1 MNKKRTLKESFSKVE
16 VAISKALNRAVMHP
30 SEVEEI
36 AHLTTHELCT
46 EHGLDYLLAE
56 KVRTHV
62 SLEHNRLKNQSMLTW
77 EIDSRDLEGSYTR
90 TYPMKEGKQINEN
103 LPNELPSL
111 LPDDEA
117 FEDHLGTDGRM
128 LDYGHQKSD
137 SHEGRMMRQALY
149 QMAEYAED
157 LHDMLQ
163 DNDDLPQWCHYKI
176 ATARNSLS
184 KVKHYLEYKLSRKGS

>member
-46 EHGLDYLLAE
+46 DHGLDYLLAE

-90 TYPMKEGKQINEN
+90 TYPMKEGKKINEN
-103 LPNELPSL
+103 LPDELPSL
-111 LPDDEA
+111 LPDDHR
-117 FEDHLGTDGRM
+117 DDGRM
-128 LDYGHQKSD
+128 LDYGDQKSD
-137 SHEGRMMRQALY
+137 SHEGRMMRQALF

-157 LHDMLQ
+157 LHDMLE

-184 KVKHYLEYKLSRKGS
+184 KVKHYLEYKLAREET